1 MRAIVFLSH
10 NGRTTW
16 VLIPHDMASQLTV
29 NQDQLNAAA
38 HRALSHVNLTFAD
51 ERGVEWREEAVF
63 SAPTNFWV
71 TFKLC
76 PGGKGSNFLGS
87 QWYVR
92 MFSRAGSVR
101 HNPTQRPSVSKPSA
115 PSPFLHTP
123 SHAHSCVIIVRVSSV
138 RVRASMVLGLKVVM
152 VCDMHQPFAGC
163 LNEWRRTAG
172 RSVSSSPFSGV
183 APPLLGLTPHGGI
196 RMPAMTQSCL
206 CLSMRL
212 FCVSPPRDRSPDSR
226 SPSPAWV
233 CASSDVPKPTV
244 VSSLCSSLHAWLPG
258 WHE

>member
-76 PGGKGSNFLGS
+76 PGGKSASKGSNFAAWAVSGTFVCFLG
-87 QWYVR
+87 
-92 MFSRAGSVR
+92 
-101 HNPTQRPSVSKPSA
+101 P
-115 PSPFLHTP
+115 
-123 SHAHSCVIIVRVSSV
+123 
-138 RVRASMVLGLKVVM
+138 
-152 VCDMHQPFAGC
+152 
-163 LNEWRRTAG
+163 
-172 RSVSSSPFSGV
+172 
-183 APPLLGLTPHGGI
+183 
-196 RMPAMTQSCL
+196 
-206 CLSMRL
+206 
-212 FCVSPPRDRSPDSR
+212 
-226 SPSPAWV
+226 
-233 CASSDVPKPTV
+233 V
-244 VSSLCSSLHAWLPG
+244 VSDTTQHNAPL
-258 WHE
+258 

>member
-76 PGGKGSNFLGS
+76 PGGKNVRAIRFQLCWAVDFSGTFVCFLGPVLS
-87 QWYVR
+87 DTTQ
-92 MFSRAGSVR
+92 
-101 HNPTQRPSVSKPSA
+101 HNA
-115 PSPFLHTP
+115 PL
-123 SHAHSCVIIVRVSSV
+123 
-138 RVRASMVLGLKVVM
+138 
-152 VCDMHQPFAGC
+152 
-163 LNEWRRTAG
+163 
-172 RSVSSSPFSGV
+172 
-183 APPLLGLTPHGGI
+183 
-196 RMPAMTQSCL
+196 
-206 CLSMRL
+206 
-212 FCVSPPRDRSPDSR
+212 
-226 SPSPAWV
+226 
-233 CASSDVPKPTV
+233 
-244 VSSLCSSLHAWLPG
+244 
-258 WHE
+258 